1 MFCVAAAPA
10 PARACAQRA
19 ATAGE
24 EDAIATPNIGGSNER
39 ATMEKVTPQLS
50 SGITAITSTSTSHS
64 GRARPATTMPVDT
77 GYTPLSQRPTVR

>member
-1 MFCVAAAPA
+1 MFCVETAPA

-19 ATAGE
+19 ATAGDE
-24 EDAIATPNIGGSNER
+24 EAMATPNMPVR
-39 ATMEKVTPQLS
+39 AQRAAIENVIDQVS

-77 GYTPLSQRPTVR
+77 G